1 MTLSFW
7 LLLLKVE
14 GANLSHPLCGCVCGG
29 VYFDN
34 EQCCAIPSL
43 YHRGYSYI
51 IKFSRHIYLWWYFNK
66 FVFFFKKKML
76 IENITHILKGHLTV
90 FPQSVCS
97 KTCRC
102 KWGLYIT
109 TYISRDK
116 QKWIMLYILFCTL
129 LSLLCLYCRYSSM
142 SVHSGCWVFFSFKA
156 CSVLGGYAISY
167 LPISCLVD
175 V

>member
-1 MTLSFW
+1 MVVF
-7 LLLLKVE
+7 VE
-14 GANLSHPLCGCVCGG
+14 GCILIMSSAVQFLPCIIVVTLISLSSPGIFTYGDILINL
-29 VYFDN
+29 F
-34 EQCCAIPSL
+34 
-43 YHRGYSYI
+43 
-51 IKFSRHIYLWWYFNK
+51 
-66 FVFFFKKKML
+66 FFFKKKML

-142 SVHSGCWVFFSFKA
+142 SVHSGCWVFFFLKP
-156 CSVLGGYAISY
+156 VVF
-167 LPISCLVD
+167 LVGMPYHIYPSPAW
-175 V
+175 

>member
-1 MTLSFW
+1 MSFW

-14 GANLSHPLCGCVCGG
+14 GANLFHPLCDCVCGG
-29 VYFDN
+29 AYFDN
-34 EQCCAIPSL
+34 EKCCAIPPL

-51 IKFSRHIYLWWYFNK
+51 IKFSRHIYLWCILRNL
-66 FVFFFKKKML
+66 FFFNKKML
-76 IENITHILKGHLTV
+76 IENITHILKGHLTF

-129 LSLLCLYCRYSSM
+129 LSLLCLYCKYSSM
-142 SVHSGCWVFFSFKA
+142 SVHSGCWVFFLKA
-156 CSVLGGYAISY
+156 VVF
-167 LPISCLVD
+167 LVGMPYHIYPSPAW
-175 V
+175 